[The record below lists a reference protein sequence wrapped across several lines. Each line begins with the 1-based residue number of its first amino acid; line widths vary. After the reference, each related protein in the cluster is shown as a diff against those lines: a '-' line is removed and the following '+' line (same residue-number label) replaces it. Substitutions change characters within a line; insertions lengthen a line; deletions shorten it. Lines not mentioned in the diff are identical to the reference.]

1 MAVFWLLPLAGATVI
16 AAPAAVVQAAAPSL
30 GSGPSEVQDAAPQTD
45 PVTAEQASA
54 LGQQGRSTENA
65 VRAASDGFGV
75 SVGRE
80 TIGIYSS
87 SEVRGFSPTR
97 AGNIRIEGL
106 YFDQVWGL
114 TGRIRR
120 STTIRVGLS
129 AFGFDFPA
137 PTGIVDYSFRKPG
150 DSASLAMLIDG
161 NSYGAAGVEADASLP
176 LIPNRLSLG
185 VGAGLYRNAFYNATD
200 SQQHIEAVSLRI
212 TPSDRVEIIPFW
224 ARSDLY
230 GDEAG
235 PIYIPAGD
243 FRPPR
248 VPRRRYFGPAW
259 ARYRGVAINYGAF
272 GSADLGDGW
281 NVRAGLFRSLFDD
294 ARSFTNLIFDLTPQG
309 TGRQLIIA
317 DPPSKLASTSGELRL
332 SKAFAEGPRTH
343 RLTLSLRGRDRGQ
356 GFDGGQRIDLGAV
369 RIGEVLDPPPPA
381 RAFGPQARDNVRQ
394 WFAGLAYQGQWD
406 GMGELTL
413 GLSHSDYRKRVDQP
427 VFGTVSTRATPLL
440 YNAGLAI
447 TAIPRLAVY
456 ASHTRGLEESGVA
469 PSFALNRNEALP
481 AIITRQ
487 SEAGLRYQITPD
499 LRLVLGVFD
508 LRKPYFDLGTDNV
521 FRALGDVRNRGAEFS
536 LSGKLTSRLSMTLGA
551 VLLDPRVTGEGV
563 RLGRLGERP
572 VGTPRQRLDLNLD
585 WRLPWLP
592 GLSLDAGI
600 GHAGRLPATVDNRV
614 FINARTLVALGGRYA
629 FTLGNTAANLRVS
642 MTNVF
647 DVRGFDL
654 QGAGAYDIF
663 DGRIVSAYL
672 TMDI

>member
-1 MAVFWLLPLAGATVI
+1 MSWLLPLTGALLLATPV
-16 AAPAAVVQAAAPSL
+16 AAAA
-30 GSGPSEVQDAAPQTD
+30 QAAPQVENDAGTTPEDETGTD
-45 PVTAEQASA
+45 SASAEQARA
-54 LGQQGRSTENA
+54 LGRQGRSTENA

-80 TIGIYSS
+80 TIGIYSA

-114 TGRIRR
+114 TGRIRT

-150 DSASLAMLIDG
+150 DSASLSALIDA
-161 NSYGAAGVEADASLP
+161 NSYGAAGAEVDASLP
-176 LIPNRLSLG
+176 LIDRRLSLG

-200 SQQHIEAVSLRI
+200 SLQHIEAISLRI
-212 TPSDRVEIIPFW
+212 TPSDAVEIIPFW

-235 PIYIPAGD
+235 PIYIPDGD

-248 VPRRRYFGPAW
+248 VPRRRYFGPDW
-259 ARYRGVAINYGAF
+259 VRYRGVATNYGGF
-272 GSADLGDGW
+272 GRIDLGRGW
-281 NVRAGLFRSLFDD
+281 QVRAGLFRSLFDD
-294 ARSFTNLIFDLTPQG
+294 ARSFTNLIFDLTPEG

-317 DPPSKLASTSGELRL
+317 DPPSRLFSTSGELRL
-332 SKAFAEGPRTH
+332 GKAFAEGSRTH
-343 RLTLSLRGRDRGQ
+343 QLTLSFRGRDRGQ
-356 GFDGGQRIDLGAV
+356 SFDGGQRIDLGPV
-369 RIGEVLDPPPPA
+369 RIGEVLDPPRPA
-381 RAFGPQARDNVRQ
+381 RAFGPQARDSVRQ
-394 WFAGLAYQGQWD
+394 WFAGLAYQGRWE
-406 GMGELTL
+406 GVGELTL

-447 TAIPRLAVY
+447 TAIPRLALY

-487 SEAGLRYQITPD
+487 SEAGLRYQFNPD

-508 LRKPYFDLGTDNV
+508 LRKPYFDLDTDNV
-521 FRALGDVRNRGAEFS
+521 FRALGDVRNRGAEVS
-536 LSGKLTSRLSMTLGA
+536 LSGKVTPQLSMTLGA

-585 WRLPWLP
+585 WRLPWLS
-592 GLSLDAGI
+592 GLSIDGGI
-600 GHAGRLPATVDNRV
+600 SHAGRLPATVDNRV
-614 FINARTLVALGGRYA
+614 FIQARTLVALGGRYA
-629 FTLGNTAANLRVS
+629 FTLGRTPATLRVS

>member
-1 MAVFWLLPLAGATVI
+1 MSWALSVAGMTLL
-16 AAPAAVVQAAAPSL
+16 AAPVPPAAQPDAKEESGVDSALDDAAA
-30 GSGPSEVQDAAPQTD
+30 TD
-45 PVTAEQASA
+45 PVSAEQASA

-80 TIGIYSS
+80 TIGIYSA
-87 SEVRGFSPTR
+87 SEVRGFSPTS

-137 PTGIVDYSFRKPG
+137 PTGIVDYSFRKPD
-150 DSASLAMLIDG
+150 DSAALAALIDA
-161 NSYGAAGVEADASLP
+161 NSYGAAGAEVDASLP
-176 LIPNRLSLG
+176 LIDERLSLG
-185 VGAGLYRNAFYNATD
+185 VGVGLYRNAFYNATD
-200 SQQHIEAVSLRI
+200 SLQHIEAVSLKI
-212 TPSDRVEIIPFW
+212 TPSDAIEIIPFW
-224 ARSDLY
+224 TRSDLY

-235 PIYIPAGD
+235 PIYIPDGD
-243 FRPPR
+243 YRPPR
-248 VPRRRYFGPAW
+248 VPRRRYFGPDW
-259 ARYRGVAINYGAF
+259 ARYRGVAINYGGF
-272 GSADLGDGW
+272 GRINLGHGW
-281 NVRAGLFRSLFDD
+281 QLRAGLFRSLFDD

-317 DPPSKLASTSGELRL
+317 DPPSRLFSTSGELRL
-332 SKAFAEGPRTH
+332 SKVIGEGPRTH
-343 RLTLSLRGRDRGQ
+343 RLTLSFRGRDRGQ
-356 GFDGGQRIDLGAV
+356 SFDGGQRIDLGPV
-369 RIGEVLDPPPPA
+369 RIGEVLNPPRPA
-381 RAFGPQARDNVRQ
+381 RAFGPQARDSVRQ
-394 WFAGLAYQGQWD
+394 WFAGLAYQGQWQ
-406 GMGELTL
+406 GVGELTL
-413 GLSHSDYRKRVDQP
+413 GVSHSDYRKRVDQP
-427 VFGTVSTRATPLL
+427 VFGTVGTRATPLL

-447 TAIPRLAVY
+447 TAIPRLALY

-487 SEAGLRYQITPD
+487 SEAGLRYQFSPD

-508 LRKPYFDLGTDNV
+508 LSKPYFDLDTDNV

-536 LSGKLTSRLSMTLGA
+536 VSGKVTPRLSMTLGA
-551 VLLDPRVTGEGV
+551 VILDPRVTGEGV

-585 WRLPWLP
+585 WRLPWLA
-592 GLSLDAGI
+592 GLSIDGGI
-600 GHAGRLPATVDNRV
+600 SHAGRLPATVDNRV
-614 FINARTLVALGGRYA
+614 FINPRTLVALGGRYA
-629 FTLGNTAANLRVS
+629 FTLGRTPATLRVS
-642 MTNVF
+642 ITNVF
-647 DVRGFDL
+647 DVRGFEL

-672 TMDI
+672 TMDL

>member
-1 MAVFWLLPLAGATVI
+1 M
-16 AAPAAVVQAAAPSL
+16 
-30 GSGPSEVQDAAPQTD
+30 
-45 PVTAEQASA
+45 
-54 LGQQGRSTENA
+54 
-65 VRAASDGFGV
+65 
-75 SVGRE
+75 
-80 TIGIYSS
+80 
-87 SEVRGFSPTR
+87 
-97 AGNIRIEGL
+97 
-106 YFDQVWGL
+106 
-114 TGRIRR
+114 
-120 STTIRVGLS
+120 
-129 AFGFDFPA
+129 
-137 PTGIVDYSFRKPG
+137 
-150 DSASLAMLIDG
+150 
-161 NSYGAAGVEADASLP
+161 
-176 LIPNRLSLG
+176 
-185 VGAGLYRNAFYNATD
+185 
-200 SQQHIEAVSLRI
+200 
-212 TPSDRVEIIPFW
+212 
-224 ARSDLY
+224 
-230 GDEAG
+230 
-235 PIYIPAGD
+235 
-243 FRPPR
+243 
-248 VPRRRYFGPAW
+248 
-259 ARYRGVAINYGAF
+259 
-272 GSADLGDGW
+272 
-281 NVRAGLFRSLFDD
+281 
-294 ARSFTNLIFDLTPQG
+294 
-309 TGRQLIIA
+309 
-317 DPPSKLASTSGELRL
+317 
-332 SKAFAEGPRTH
+332 
-343 RLTLSLRGRDRGQ
+343 
-356 GFDGGQRIDLGAV
+356 
-369 RIGEVLDPPPPA
+369 
-381 RAFGPQARDNVRQ
+381 RQ

-499 LRLVLGVFD
+499 LRLVLGVFE

-629 FTLGNTAANLRVS
+629 FKLGNTAANLRVS

-672 TMDI
+672 TIDI